1 MYPVLFQFGSIT
13 LYTYGLFVGLGFLA
27 AVAFAGKQAKKYD
40 IVQDEMTDLFFLIL
54 ISSILG
60 ARILYVVVNF
70 NEFTSDPI
78 SVFKIWNG
86 GLVFYGGFI
95 GAVIAAFLF
104 IQKKGLPL
112 GKTADIIAP
121 AIALGHAIG
130 RIGCFFAGCCYGQ
143 QCDLPWA
150 VTFKDPASLAPL
162 HIDLHPTQIYEA
174 ISNFILFFVLIA
186 IDRKKQIDGITF
198 WFYIFLY
205 GLLRAFIET
214 FRGDP
219 RGDFI
224 LTFLSVS
231 QGIGI
236 SMSVAGFCMILY
248 LLKSKKQLDVKK
260 KTYKKREHGRD

>member
-1 MYPVLFQFGSIT
+1 MHPVLIQFGSIT

-27 AVAFAGKQAKKYD
+27 AVGFAGKQSRQYG
-40 IVQDEMTDLFFLIL
+40 IVKEEMTDLFFLIL
-54 ISSILG
+54 ISSIIG
-60 ARILYVVVNF
+60 ARALYVIVNF
-70 NEFTSDPI
+70 NEFASDPI

-95 GAVIAAFLF
+95 TALITALIFV
-104 IQKKGLPL
+104 QKKRLPL

-121 AIALGHAIG
+121 SIALGHAIG
-130 RIGCFFAGCCYGQ
+130 RIGCFFAGCCYGE

-162 HIDLHPTQIYEA
+162 NIALHPTQIYEA
-174 ISNFILFFVLIA
+174 ISNFILFLILIA
-186 IDRKKQIDGITF
+186 IDKKKKIDGITF
-198 WFYIFLY
+198 GFYVFFY
-205 GLLRAFIET
+205 GILRTFIET

-224 LTFLSVS
+224 LNFLSTS

-236 SMSVAGFCMILY
+236 SMSIVGLCIVVYLSKCKKNVAG
-248 LLKSKKQLDVKK
+248 KKQN
-260 KTYKKREHGRD
+260 GRN